1 MRINENRLK
10 DNAVNVINN
19 YHLTQTCTLAET
31 IVEGQVYTV
40 SIVGSLAG
48 EKEYFGLFGFGV
60 LPGRRFSRSN
70 LFGGVGC

>member
-1 MRINENRLK
+1 MRINENMLK
-10 DNAVNVINN
+10 DSAVNVINN
-19 YHLTQTCTLAET
+19 YHLTRTYTLAET

-40 SIVGSLAG
+40 SIVG
-48 EKEYFGLFGFGV
+48 GV